1 MAPVKVSV
9 IIPCYNE
16 ERTIEELL
24 NAILAQ
30 TYPVDSLEVIIADGL
45 STDHTRERIAA
56 FKTGHPQ
63 LVVRVVDNI
72 QQTIPAALNQAIGE
86 SNGEILARMDAH
98 AIPVPDYIER
108 CVESL
113 LAGYGENVG
122 GVIDIKPGKDDW
134 IGHAIAVATAHPL
147 GVGDA
152 RYRWAKKA
160 GAADT
165 VAFGTYRRSLVDRIG
180 GYDESLRI
188 NEDYEF
194 NTRVRRAG
202 GRIWVDPAIRVGY
215 YSRPDLKSLARQY
228 FTYGFWK
235 FRMLQRYPETLR
247 WRQALPPV
255 FVSGVLML
263 SLLSTF
269 WAPARI
275 ALAVVAS
282 LYLAIL
288 LAGSIKPAIKRK
300 RVSLIPGIPIAIM
313 TMHFSWGSGFL
324 WSIIKSR
331 NTGLKNGN

>member
-1 MAPVKVSV
+1 MPTVFPLTVRGNASRLLKS
-9 IIPCYNE
+9 II
-16 ERTIEELL
+16 RSL
-24 NAILAQ
+24 N
-30 TYPVDSLEVIIADGL
+30 
-45 STDHTRERIAA
+45 
-56 FKTGHPQ
+56 
-63 LVVRVVDNI
+63 VRVVDNI
-72 QQTIPAALNQAIGE
+72 QQTIPAALNQAITESHGE
-86 SNGEILARMDAH
+86 VLARMDAH

-108 CVESL
+108 CVASL
-113 LAGYGENVG
+113 LAGCGENVG

-160 GAADT
+160 GEADT
-165 VAFGTYRRSLVDRIG
+165 VAFGTYKRSLVDQIG

-194 NTRVRRAG
+194 NTRIRRAG

-228 FTYGFWK
+228 FTYGYWK
-235 FRMLQRYPETLR
+235 FKMLQRYPDTLR

-255 FVSGVLML
+255 FVSGILML
-263 SLLSTF
+263 SLLSIF
-269 WAPARI
+269 WIPARI
-275 ALAVVAS
+275 GLVVVLS

-288 LAGSIKPAIKRK
+288 LVGSIKSAIKRK
-300 RVSLIPGIPIAIM
+300 RVTLIPGIPIAIM

-324 WSIIKSR
+324 WSILKGLF
-331 NTGLKNGN
+331 TGSKNGN